1 MLLVYAKSLYLYS
14 VTESEWRP
22 AMDKKPY
29 TPPRIIPYVPDQ
41 VPEWIVEYFQNGL
54 GVSDASKP
62 RVAPIYT
69 TVVDSDRK
77 YVWVSDN
84 FCELL
89 GYKIDE
95 LVGKRY
101 DEVTAPTT
109 SDLPVTSRMFKKL
122 GYMHGLRMLINRTG
136 DRILIR
142 YEAWL
147 RADSL
152 VESNIEVVDRL
163 R

>member
-1 MLLVYAKSLYLYS
+1 
-14 VTESEWRP
+14 
-22 AMDKKPY
+22 
-29 TPPRIIPYVPDQ
+29 
-41 VPEWIVEYFQNGL
+41 VPEWIVECFQNDL
-54 GVSDASKP
+54 EVSGPSKP

-69 TVVDSDRK
+69 TVVDSDRR

-89 GYKIDE
+89 GYNSDE
-95 LVGKRY
+95 LIGKRY
-101 DEVTAPTT
+101 DELTAPTT
-109 SDLPVTSRMFKKL
+109 SDIPVTSSMFKKL
-122 GYMHGLRMLINRTG
+122 GYMHGLWMLIHRTG
-136 DRILIR
+136 ERILIR

-152 VESNIEVVDRL
+152 VESKIEVVDHL

>member
-1 MLLVYAKSLYLYS
+1 
-14 VTESEWRP
+14 
-22 AMDKKPY
+22 MDKKCY
-29 TPPRIIPYVPDQ
+29 SPPRIISYLPDQ
-41 VPEWIVEYFQNGL
+41 VPEWIVECFQNDL
-54 GVSDASKP
+54 EVSGPSKP

-69 TVVDSDRK
+69 TVVDSDRR

-89 GYKIDE
+89 GYNSDE
-95 LVGKRY
+95 LIGKRY

-109 SDLPVTSRMFKKL
+109 SDIPVTARMFKKL
-122 GYMHGLRMLINRTG
+122 GYMHGLWMLIHRTG
-136 DRILIR
+136 ERILIR

-152 VESNIEVVDRL
+152 VESNIEVVDHL

>member
-1 MLLVYAKSLYLYS
+1 
-14 VTESEWRP
+14 
-22 AMDKKPY
+22 MDKKPY
-29 TPPRIIPYVPDQ
+29 TPPRIISYVPDQ
-41 VPEWIVEYFQNGL
+41 VPEWIVECFQNDL
-54 GVSDASKP
+54 EVSGPSKP

-69 TVVDSDRK
+69 TVVDSDRR

-89 GYKIDE
+89 GYNSDE
-95 LVGKRY
+95 LIGKRY
-101 DEVTAPTT
+101 DEVTAPAT
-109 SDLPVTSRMFKKL
+109 SDIPVTSSMFKKL
-122 GYMHGLRMLINRTG
+122 GYMHGLWMLIHRTG
-136 DRILIR
+136 ERILIR

>member
-1 MLLVYAKSLYLYS
+1 
-14 VTESEWRP
+14 
-22 AMDKKPY
+22 MDKKPY
-29 TPPRIIPYVPDQ
+29 TPPRIISYVPDQ
-41 VPEWIVEYFQNGL
+41 VPEWIVECFQNDL
-54 GVSDASKP
+54 EVSGPSKP

-69 TVVDSDRK
+69 TVVDSDRR

-89 GYKIDE
+89 GYNSDE
-95 LVGKRY
+95 LIGKRY
-101 DEVTAPTT
+101 DEVTAPAT
-109 SDLPVTSRMFKKL
+109 SDIPVTSSMFKKL
-122 GYMHGLRMLINRTG
+122 GYMHGLWMLIHRTG
-136 DRILIR
+136 ERILIR

-152 VESNIEVVDRL
+152 VESKIEVVDHL

>member
-1 MLLVYAKSLYLYS
+1 
-14 VTESEWRP
+14 
-22 AMDKKPY
+22 MDKKCY
-29 TPPRIIPYVPDQ
+29 SPPRIISYLPDQ
-41 VPEWIVEYFQNGL
+41 VPEWIAECFQNDL
-54 GVSDASKP
+54 EVSGPSKP

-69 TVVDSDRK
+69 TVVDSDRR

-89 GYKIDE
+89 GYNSDE
-95 LVGKRY
+95 LIGKRY

-109 SDLPVTSRMFKKL
+109 SDIPVTARMFKKL
-122 GYMHGLRMLINRTG
+122 GYMHGLWMLIHRTG
-136 DRILIR
+136 ERILIR

>member
-1 MLLVYAKSLYLYS
+1 M
-14 VTESEWRP
+14 E
-22 AMDKKPY
+22 KKPY
-29 TPPRIIPYVPDQ
+29 TPPRVIPSVPEQ
-41 VPEWIVEYFQNGL
+41 VPEWIVECLQNDL
-54 GVSDASKP
+54 GIREPSGPRASS
-62 RVAPIYT
+62 IYT
-69 TVVDSDRK
+69 TIVDSDRR

-95 LVGKRY
+95 LIGKRY

-109 SDLPVTSRMFKKL
+109 SDIPVTARMFKKL
-122 GYMHGLRMLINRTG
+122 GYMHGLWMLIHRTG
-136 DRILIR
+136 ERILIR

-152 VESNIEVVDRL
+152 VESNIEVVDHL